1 MTIPAE
7 SPTTA
12 QRRFASSLSGLGPR
26 FWPAL
31 RDFMVHALAQVR
43 ILHKPY
49 AGLMHL
55 LIFWGVTI
63 QVVGTAVNLMQMP
76 LFIPFVEL
84 PFPRGRAY
92 LGTELIMDLAGVAIL
107 LGVFL
112 AAFRRLVLRPKTLE
126 THRDDLYALLLL
138 ALIPVAGFVLEGLR
152 LLAAQPAWAPWSPV
166 GNSLAHLFAAAGMT
180 SATAV
185 SLHPYLFWAHM
196 LLGLLLIA
204 SIPFTKLRHLILTPL
219 NIILRPRR
227 REGALTLIEDM
238 EEVEILGVGQVTDFT
253 PQQLLSFDAC
263 LRCGRCQEV
272 CPVALS
278 GMPYTPCNFIQS
290 LRQEANHTLLFQN
303 GANGQNAPLLLAGPL
318 PEDAPWFCTT
328 CGACLTHCPAF
339 VDPVQAVIDLRR
351 YQSLTTGKPPRS
363 VINVL
368 RNLERQGNPWG
379 MSPNDRLDWIDSLGI
394 RQITPGGATDV
405 LLFLG
410 CACAYDDRN
419 RKAAHSFMRLLQ
431 SAGVDFAILG
441 TEESCCGDTAR
452 RLGNEYLFQILAE
465 QNIETL
471 AQVTF
476 NRIVTSCPHCLN
488 TLKNEYPQLGGN
500 YQVQHYTEILAE
512 LGPSLPANSGN
523 GAEGYGRV
531 TYHDPCYLCRYNQ
544 VYDAPRQL
552 LDQAGV
558 HRIEMP
564 RQGAESFCCG
574 GGGGQMWLESEAE
587 TRINNRRLEEALGIE
602 ADVIAT
608 ACPYCL
614 LMFDDAIR
622 SRGLTEQV
630 EVLDVS
636 EILNV
641 PAGAQNKQIRF
652 DVHDQREALS

>member
-1 MTIPAE
+1 MTVPAK

-12 QRRFASSLSGLGPR
+12 QRRFASYLNGLDLR
-26 FWPAL
+26 FWPTV
-31 RDFMVHALAQVR
+31 RDFILHALAQVR
-43 ILHKPY
+43 ILYKPY

-55 LIFWGVTI
+55 LIFWGITI
-63 QVVGTAVNLMQMP
+63 QVVGTAVSLLQMS

-84 PFPRGRAY
+84 PFPRGQAY
-92 LGTELIMDLAGVAIL
+92 LIMELLMDLAGIAIL

-112 AAFRRLVLRPKTLE
+112 AAFRRLVLRPKSLE
-126 THRDDLYALLLL
+126 THWDDLYALLLL

-152 LLAAQPAWAPWSPV
+152 LLAVQPAWANWSPV
-166 GNSLAHLFAAAGMT
+166 GNSLARLFFVAGMT
-180 SATAV
+180 PDTAI
-185 SLHPYLFWAHM
+185 SLHPYLFWTHM
-196 LLGLLLIA
+196 LLGLLLVT

-219 NIILRPRR
+219 NIILRPRC
-227 REGALTLIEDM
+227 REGVLPLIEDM
-238 EEVEILGVGQVTDFT
+238 EEAEILGVGQVIDFT

-290 LRQEANHTLLFQN
+290 LRQEANRTLLFQYGHN
-303 GANGQNAPLLLAGPL
+303 DQTAPLLLAGPL
-318 PEDAPWFCTT
+318 PEEAPWFCTT
-328 CGACLTHCPAF
+328 CGACLTQCPAF

-379 MSPNDRLDWIDSLGI
+379 MSPNDRLDWIGGQGI
-394 RQITPGGATDV
+394 RQLTAGETTDM

-419 RKAAHSFMRLLQ
+419 RKAAQALIQLLQ
-431 SAGVDFAILG
+431 VSGVDFAVLG
-441 TEESCCGDTAR
+441 VEESCCGDTAR

-471 AQVTF
+471 DQVSF
-476 NRIVTSCPHCLN
+476 NRIVTSCPHCFN

-512 LGPSLPANSGN
+512 LSSSLPANIGD
-523 GAEGYGRV
+523 GAEAYGRV

-552 LDQAGV
+552 LDWAGV
-558 HRIEMP
+558 HLVEMSH
-564 RQGAESFCCG
+564 QGAKSFCCG
-574 GGGGQMWLESEAE
+574 GGGGQMWLETEVE
-587 TRINNRRLEEALGIE
+587 TRINNRRLEEALQVG

-622 SRGLTEQV
+622 SQGLTGQV

-636 EILNV
+636 EILSV
-641 PAGAQNKQIRF
+641 
-652 DVHDQREALS
+652 REGV